1 MFSGCLWVKLTGHGS
16 SLEIREQESSLGVKN
31 NPEVSVYSTRVG
43 NDIVTKIDKA
53 LWEEDADTL
62 EDFVG
67 LPDGIVM
74 KLLDIWS

>member
-1 MFSGCLWVKLTGHGS
+1 MFSAYLWVKLTGQGS

-31 NPEVSVYSTRVG
+31 NPEVSVCSTRVD